1 MTPDAHR
8 RGRDAEQAAAA
19 ALEAAGYRVIETN
32 FRVPGAE
39 IDIIARDPDGIVF
52 AEVRARARGGDEPSA
67 TITGA
72 KLRTMLHGARV
83 WLTRH
88 DLPDDCWRFV
98 VVAVEL
104 DVDGRPTSTT
114 ILDDPFAHSPEYH
127 RGDP

>member
-8 RGRDAEQAAAA
+8 RGRSAEDAASA

-32 FRVPGAE
+32 FRVTGAE
-39 IDIIARDPDGIVF
+39 LDIVARDPDGIVF
-52 AEVRARARGGDEPSA
+52 VEVRARARGAEDPSA

-72 KLRTMLHGARV
+72 KLRTLLRGARS
-83 WLTRH
+83 WLSMH
-88 DLPDDCWRFV
+88 DIPDDFWRFV
-98 VVAVEL
+98 VVSVEL
-104 DVDGRPTSTT
+104 DDDGRPTSTT